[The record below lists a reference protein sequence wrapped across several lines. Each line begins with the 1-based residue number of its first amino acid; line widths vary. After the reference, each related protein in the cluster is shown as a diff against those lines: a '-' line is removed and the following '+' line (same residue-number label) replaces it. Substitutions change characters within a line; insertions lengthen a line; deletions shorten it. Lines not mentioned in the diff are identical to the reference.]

1 MPGVDFARLRLQISL
16 LDVLTLLHFQPVS
29 RTETQ
34 LRGRCPFGCNRS
46 GRTFVAY
53 LDSQRYYC
61 HSCHRSGRALDLWA
75 ALQRLSDYDA
85 AYDLCSRLGMETPLI
100 HRW

>member
-1 MPGVDFARLRLQISL
+1 MPGIDFAKLRRQISL
-16 LDVLTLLHFQPVS
+16 PDVLRLLHFQPV
-29 RTETQ
+29 RCTETQ
-34 LRGRCPFGCNRS
+34 LRGHCPFGCSRS
-46 GRTFVAY
+46 GRNFVAY

-75 ALQRLSDYDA
+75 ALQRLSDCDA
-85 AYDLCSRLGMETPLI
+85 ARDLCLRLGIQVPLI